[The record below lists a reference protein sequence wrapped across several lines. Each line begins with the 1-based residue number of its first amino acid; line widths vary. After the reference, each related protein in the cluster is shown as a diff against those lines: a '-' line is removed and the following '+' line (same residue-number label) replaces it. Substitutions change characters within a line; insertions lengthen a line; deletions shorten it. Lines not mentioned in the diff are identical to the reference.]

1 MDIQIGSKW
10 VRHSLYSARQDVDAD
25 YFIGQQVT
33 VREINHECVG
43 FTLYSE
49 EGVHLGTAW
58 IEYYKFINHFSPLN
72 ISLENK

>member
-10 VRHSLYSARQDVDAD
+10 VRNSLYIARQDVDVD
-25 YFIGQQVT
+25 YFIGQQIKVS
-33 VREINHECVG
+33 EINHGCVR

-49 EGVHLGTAW
+49 RGVPLGKAW